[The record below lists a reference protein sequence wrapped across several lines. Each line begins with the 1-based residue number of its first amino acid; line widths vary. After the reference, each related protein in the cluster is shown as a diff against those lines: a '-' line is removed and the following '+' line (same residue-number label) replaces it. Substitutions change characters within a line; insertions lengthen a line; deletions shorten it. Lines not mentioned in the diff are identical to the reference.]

1 MTVLNISILAGALV
15 FLLFLFVMSYYS
27 GDKVD
32 LEGRHTQ
39 DDIDRKVYG
48 RERNLKVSKSRFG
61 KIYARF
67 TGSSGLSYR
76 VRRSATLFGIDLDEL
91 QEKIELVGMEDR
103 TSAIEIVAMKI
114 LGLLSLPVIGIP
126 AIMSANVLYV
136 LIEFLIFLSLFS
148 LPQAKVR
155 GAEKSREDAIIM
167 NMPIFIEQVYM
178 CTEAGSNLYEALILV
193 SDKSDNELGEVFLK
207 AFRNAEVSGSWTKE
221 LLEAAKTLNMD
232 AFSDF
237 VNNIAVAHQKGI
249 DISDTL
255 RQEVDHINA
264 IRKAKIKANTSELE
278 ARLVLPMAGFCF
290 IPMMCLAVLPPL
302 IAALKM
308 F

>member
-1 MTVLNISILAGALV
+1 MET
-15 FLLFLFVMSYYS
+15 
-27 GDKVD
+27 
-32 LEGRHTQ
+32 
-39 DDIDRKVYG
+39 
-48 RERNLKVSKSRFG
+48 KVSKELQ
-61 KIYARF
+61 KIYKESHKNF
-67 TGSSGLSYR
+67 
-76 VRRSATLFGIDLDEL
+76 D
-91 QEKIELVGMEDR
+91 M
-103 TSAIEIVAMKI
+103 
-114 LGLLSLPVIGIP
+114 
-126 AIMSANVLYV
+126 AIMTLLDS
-136 LIEFLIFLSLFS
+136 FD
-148 LPQAKVR
+148 Q
-155 GAEKSREDAIIM
+155 
-167 NMPIFIEQVYM
+167 
-178 CTEAGSNLYEALILV
+178 
-193 SDKSDNELGEVFLK
+193 EVFLK